1 MSVTIQE
8 LQVSSGR
15 TLLQFGQI
23 SSFFYLE
30 QNSKTALD
38 LLTNLTSYLLEL
50 WGNHLPHWGTAGTRQ
65 RIPSKRSKDFY
76 CRYKQKNRVEMGQ
89 SLLR

>member
-8 LQVSSGR
+8 LQVSSRR

-50 WGNHLPHWGTAGTRQ
+50 
-65 RIPSKRSKDFY
+65 
-76 CRYKQKNRVEMGQ
+76 
-89 SLLR
+89 